1 MQDGRPKSLF
11 SSLST
16 RTLSAVPPS
25 SQSYEPLVKSVL
37 TQRTKSTI
45 IPLSFLFTW
54 VSLVAWRMW
63 LEPNG
68 IWTAFYLLQPNWSIG
83 AWVVGVLPLLI
94 LRKSYL
100 KGAFGLHYS
109 LSQLIQDAVVPVIHA
124 TSPSTT
130 IRNAMTQHSKILTTA
145 LICYTTS
152 AVAFT
157 FFHVISSQQT
167 SNGEFRFFVKSKFVL
182 LVFRVVNMLTS

>member
-1 MQDGRPKSLF
+1 MQDGRQKPLF

-37 TQRTKSTI
+37 TQRTKYTI
-45 IPLSFLFTW
+45 IPFSFLFTW

-63 LEPNG
+63 LVPNG
-68 IWTAFYLLQPNWSIG
+68 IWIVFYPFQPSWSMG

-100 KGAFGLHYS
+100 KRTFQFPCH
-109 LSQLIQDAVVPVIHA
+109 LSQLNWNFAVPVTHA

-130 IRNAMTQHSKILTTA
+130 LRNAMSQHSNVLTTA

-152 AVAFT
+152 AVTFT
-157 FFHVISSQQT
+157 FFHVISSPKT
-167 SNGEFRFFVKSKFVL
+167 PNGGLHFFVKSKYVL
-182 LVFRVVNMLTS
+182 RTFANQDALTW

>member
-1 MQDGRPKSLF
+1 MQDGRPKSAF

-16 RTLSAVPPS
+16 RTLSTVPPS
-25 SQSYEPLVKSVL
+25 SQSYEPLVKSIL

-54 VSLVAWRMW
+54 VSLVTWRVW

-68 IWTAFYLLQPNWSIG
+68 VWTIFHLFRPSWSIG

-100 KGAFGLHYS
+100 KGAFKFPS
-109 LSQLIQDAVVPVIHA
+109 NPPQLIQDV
-124 TSPSTT
+124 
-130 IRNAMTQHSKILTTA
+130 QYL
-145 LICYTTS
+145 
-152 AVAFT
+152 
-157 FFHVISSQQT
+157 
-167 SNGEFRFFVKSKFVL
+167 
-182 LVFRVVNMLTS
+182 

>member
-1 MQDGRPKSLF
+1 MQDGRKTAF

-45 IPLSFLFTW
+45 IPFSFLFTW
-54 VSLVAWRMW
+54 VTLVVWRMW
-63 LEPNG
+63 LEPDG
-68 IWTAFYLLQPNWSIG
+68 IWTVLYLLRPDWSIG

-100 KGAFGLHYS
+100 KGVFEFPCK
-109 LSQLIQDAVVPVIHA
+109 LSRLIQDV
-124 TSPSTT
+124 
-130 IRNAMTQHSKILTTA
+130 QYL
-145 LICYTTS
+145 
-152 AVAFT
+152 
-157 FFHVISSQQT
+157 
-167 SNGEFRFFVKSKFVL
+167 
-182 LVFRVVNMLTS
+182 